1 MMMMKMRINLL
12 MQHKNQKIRRMNKKQ
27 LERTLVQVEA
37 IPMNRS
43 STELKAST
51 TQLLH
56 FRTSLQD
63 NTLEMEAK
71 GGLEDQ
77 VDHHHQEG
85 HMEDSHPMYHLGDHN
100 PLKGHNS
107 NNNTFHTHRHR
118 GTHQDQT
125 TKAS

>member
-1 MMMMKMRINLL
+1 MKMRMMINLL
-12 MQHKNQKIRRMNKKQ
+12 MQLKNRRIRRTNKKQ
-27 LERTLVQVEA
+27 CERTLAQVET

-43 STELKAST
+43 SIELKAST
-51 TQLLH
+51 TQLLR

-63 NTLEMEAK
+63 KTLEVKAQ

-77 VDHHHQEG
+77 VDHHHQED
-85 HMEDSHPMYHLGDHN
+85 HMDSHPIYHLGDHH

-107 NNNTFHTHRHR
+107 NNSTFRTHRHR
-118 GTHQDQT
+118 ETHLDQT

>member
-1 MMMMKMRINLL
+1 MT
-12 MQHKNQKIRRMNKKQ
+12 NKKQ
-27 LERTLVQVEA
+27 RERTLAQVEA
-37 IPMNRS
+37 MPMNHS

-51 TQLLH
+51 IQLLR

-63 NTLEMEAK
+63 KTLEMEAQ

-77 VDHHHQEG
+77 VDHHHLEDQVDHHHQED
-85 HMEDSHPMYHLGDHN
+85 HMEDRHPMYHLGDHLGDHH

-107 NNNTFHTHRHR
+107 NNNTSHTHRHR
-118 GTHQDQT
+118 EIHQDQT